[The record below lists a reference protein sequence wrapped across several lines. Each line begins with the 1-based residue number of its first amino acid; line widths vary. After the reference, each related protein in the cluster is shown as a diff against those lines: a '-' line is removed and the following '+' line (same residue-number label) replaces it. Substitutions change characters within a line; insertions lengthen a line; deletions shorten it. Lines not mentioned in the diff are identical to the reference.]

1 MCSLHNG
8 CRGWAQLYHG
18 EGRFVPTVQTC
29 VLAAATWP
37 PWRRAPSTSAAC
49 STSPSTC
56 SNRWRSLRWVKSPL
70 YEEQCNMWLN
80 SYKDILWWAA
90 SLPLN
95 RWLDSQKNP
104 FLHPMKTT
112 FCLSSWYYAHVWN
125 QEQPRDCSANCAA
138 LIEQSENHRVK
149 DYS

>member
-1 MCSLHNG
+1 
-8 CRGWAQLYHG
+8 
-18 EGRFVPTVQTC
+18 
-29 VLAAATWP
+29 
-37 PWRRAPSTSAAC
+37 
-49 STSPSTC
+49 
-56 SNRWRSLRWVKSPL
+56 
-70 YEEQCNMWLN
+70 MWLN
-80 SYKDILWWAA
+80 SYKDNLWWAA

-104 FLHPMKTT
+104 FLHPMKT

-138 LIEQSENHRVK
+138 FIEQSENHRVK